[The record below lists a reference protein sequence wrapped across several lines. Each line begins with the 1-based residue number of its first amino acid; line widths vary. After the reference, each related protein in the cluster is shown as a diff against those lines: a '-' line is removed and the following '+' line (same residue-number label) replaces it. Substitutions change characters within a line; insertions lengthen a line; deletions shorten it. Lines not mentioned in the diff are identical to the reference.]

1 MLEWLV
7 EMVWISSDHV
17 TSGAGSLMV
26 WWLSR
31 GLLGGCSNLL
41 MSSSRRII
49 VTGSISVLLTSCCDA
64 APKTVEDEEAQLWM
78 SGHSTHLVSPGPAHT
93 HPPPAQYHSLK
104 RWAQTTFTQ
113 TRAVIDILGCLHYR
127 LETGSWTLLSRV
139 MTTSFYH
146 HLNISPAN

>member
-1 MLEWLV
+1 MVSREGLDIIRSCDEWC
-7 EMVWISSDHV
+7 WV
-17 TSGAGSLMV
+17 TDGVMTE
-26 WWLSR
+26 SR
-31 GLLGGCSNLL
+31 IAWGKCSNLL
-41 MSSSRRII
+41 MSSSRGII

-127 LETGSWTLLSRV
+127 LETGSWTLLSRA
-139 MTTSFYH
+139 MTTSFLH
-146 HLNISPAN
+146 HLNISPSN